1 TLVDHGFRL
10 PSAVDNRPLKFNEFL
25 EKVNQVVFL
34 SATPSPY
41 ELRVSKQ
48 VAEQVVRPT
57 GLIDPEV
64 VVRPTKG
71 QVDDLIEE
79 VRKRAEAGE
88 RILVTTLTKKMAEDL
103 T

>member
-1 TLVDHGFRL
+1 M
-10 PSAVDNRPLKFNEFL
+10 
-25 EKVNQVVFL
+25 

-41 ELRVSKQ
+41 ELQVSKQ
-48 VAEQVVRPT
+48 VVEQVVRPT

-88 RILVTTLTKKMAEDL
+88 RILVTTLTKNMAEDL
-103 T
+103 TDYLLEMGIRVRYLHSEIDTIQRIEILRDLRL